1 MRFKVLFLLMIM
13 SLFNSVLASS
23 IIAHNLEPSESV
35 AAPTDG
41 ETLPGPV
48 DRFAKAILRNNLEE
62 AQKYVDKDF
71 VQIPEIRENPKISGV
86 QLVSSPKSDV
96 KYLLAHFDD
105 EALEGERLAFI
116 WELIIKEDRI
126 TSIRNLFEGANP
138 LADEAQLIREYQLRF
153 KRDVLVPTVFPF
165 EITHFKGYV
174 DGNESLELIYRNK
187 ALNGFFR
194 VKVFPVVVE
203 LERYKGKDDVYYQLE
218 DGTKALYR
226 PKFELGYELRFQKNG
241 MQYTLA
247 IGNKKMLKTKYKAT
261 DLLKLANSMI

>member
-1 MRFKVLFLLMIM
+1 MRVKTLFILMII
-13 SLFNSVLASS
+13 SLFYSLLSS
-23 IIAHNLEPSESV
+23 TATAHNIEPSEFV
-35 AAPTDG
+35 AAPTEG
-41 ETLPGPV
+41 ETRQGPV
-48 DRFAKAILRNNLEE
+48 NRFAKAILRNDLDE
-62 AQKYVDKDF
+62 AQKYVEKDY
-71 VQIPEIRENPKISGV
+71 VQIPEIRGNSQISGV

-96 KYLLAHFDD
+96 KYLLAHFND
-105 EALEGERLAFI
+105 EFLEEERLAFI

-126 TSIRNLFEGANP
+126 TKISILFDGANP
-138 LADEAQLIREYQLRF
+138 LVDEARLIREYQLRF
-153 KRDVLVPTVFPF
+153 KRDVLVPSGFPF
-165 EITHFKGYV
+165 KITHFDGYV
-174 DGNESLELIYRNK
+174 DSNESLELIYRNK

-203 LERYKGKDDVYYQLE
+203 LERCKGKDDVYYQLK

-247 IGNKKMLKTKYKAT
+247 IGNKKMLKAKFKAT